1 MKLIVDSVDAENRI
15 RALMQETLL
24 GPKEI
29 DTSIDFDQS
38 IPVDSR
44 PDIAK
49 ELSYFRS
56 FNGK

>member
-1 MKLIVDSVDAENRI
+1 MKLIVDSMETEKRI

-24 GPKEI
+24 GPEEI
-29 DTSIDFDQS
+29 DSSIDFDPS
-38 IPVDSR
+38 VPMGSR

>member
-1 MKLIVDSVDAENRI
+1 MDSVETEKRI

-24 GPKEI
+24 GPEEI
-29 DTSIDFDQS
+29 DPKLDFDPS
-38 IPVDSR
+38 VPMGCR

>member
-1 MKLIVDSVDAENRI
+1 MKLIVDSVETEERI
-15 RALMQETLL
+15 RSLMQETLL
-24 GPKEI
+24 GPEEI
-29 DTSIDFDQS
+29 DAGIDFDAS
-38 IPVDSR
+38 VPMNSR

>member
-1 MKLIVDSVDAENRI
+1 MKLIVDSVETEERI

-24 GPKEI
+24 GPKQI
-29 DTSIDFDQS
+29 DAAVDFDPS
-38 IPVDSR
+38 VPIGHR

>member
-1 MKLIVDSVDAENRI
+1 MKLIVDSEDAENRI

-29 DTSIDFDQS
+29 DTSIDFDKS
-38 IPVDSR
+38 VPVGSR

-56 FNGK
+56 FDGK